1 MNDDLLDALVF
12 LKHNDKKNPRK
23 RPSKSQT
30 PSKPQAKDSVVRCTP
45 VTSKSQTTPGL
56 SQASGSPRTPNN
68 QADVIKCTPGNSRSQ
83 SRLSQAETPKSSK
96 SSVRFRQSHKDINVT
111 VSDDPAIVKRGRVE
125 HFFSR
130 VEKNSKKSRAE
141 IIPVEVDENL
151 DMDFDVDETQI
162 QFNNQNPES
171 VFGNESVDLDET
183 QIFGSQAAPR
193 TRTIQC
199 VAGTS
204 RSKSVQR
211 RGSMFQAPQPS
222 NSVFSLR
229 STRQDANET
238 ISLDPAIKERG
249 QAQNF
254 NESLFEDSD
263 TFDEGET

>member
-23 RPSKSQT
+23 RPSESQNS
-30 PSKPQAKDSVVRCTP
+30 SKP
-45 VTSKSQTTPGL
+45 VTSKSQTTPRL

-68 QADVIKCTPGNSRSQ
+68 QADVIRCTPGNSRSQ
-83 SRLSQAETPKSSK
+83 SRMSQAACSSIGETPKSSR
-96 SSVRFRQSHKDINVT
+96 SSVRFRQSHKDMDVT
-111 VSDDPAIVKRGRVE
+111 ISDDPVIVKRGRRVE
-125 HFFSR
+125 HFFSQ

-141 IIPVEVDENL
+141 ITPVEVDENL
-151 DMDFDVDETQI
+151 DVDFDENETQI
-162 QFNNQNPES
+162 QFNNQIPKS

-183 QIFGSQAAPR
+183 QIYRSQATPR
-193 TRTIQC
+193 TRTIRC

-204 RSKSVQR
+204 RSQSNQ

-229 STRQDANET
+229 CNRQDANET

-249 QAQNF
+249 QAKNF
-254 NESLFEDSD
+254 NESFFEDSD
-263 TFDEGET
+263 NF